1 MLERDPRVLIND
13 SVFGYYS
20 AEIEDSVVG
29 PQESHPPRPRFPH
42 LYYFCTPP
50 LPVIKRRRRVND
62 NIVRS
67 NRAAKGK
74 RSNIEADQGG
84 GRKKIATELHLLDA
98 HLLARLN
105 LPLDSPF
112 TCEL

>member
-1 MLERDPRVLIND
+1 MPKRDPRVLIND

-20 AEIEDSVVG
+20 AEIEDSVAG

-50 LPVIKRRRRVND
+50 LPIIRKSRQVND

-67 NRAAKGK
+67 NCAAKGK
-74 RSNIEADQGG
+74 HSNIEADQGAG
-84 GRKKIATELHLLDA
+84 SKRIATELHLLDA
-98 HLLARLN
+98 
-105 LPLDSPF
+105 
-112 TCEL
+112 